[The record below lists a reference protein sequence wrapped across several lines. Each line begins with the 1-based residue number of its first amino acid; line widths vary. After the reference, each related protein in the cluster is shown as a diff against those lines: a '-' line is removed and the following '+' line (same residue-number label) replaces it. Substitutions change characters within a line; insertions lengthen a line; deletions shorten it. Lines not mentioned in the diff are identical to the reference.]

1 MKKTIWKLMYKWF
14 ETIENNINYK
24 IMKKIDNFINKNI
37 SKNWF
42 KLFLL
47 FFSLFLLFWAFIT
60 FISMILSFS
69 INLILTKTTLVILL
83 SILWFAFYKM
93 QKEL

>member
-1 MKKTIWKLMYKWF
+1 MKKTIWNLMYKLF
-14 ETIENNINYK
+14 ETIENNHDYEK
-24 IMKKIDNFINKNI
+24 VKKIDNFINKNI